1 MIFPNI
7 NCDLIVQQ
15 DDKFRISAQRSY
27 KTADE
32 AAISKI
38 EIEADTGLGFIDV
51 TGDLTKPYP
60 EKKWF
65 LDYQHATNGTKTI
78 SVKVTVG
85 TGLGAT
91 SATSTL
97 DIMVVTEIADNLF
110 ATDDNLKEIQED
122 VYNLLPD
129 GRATFKYKH
138 RAAQN
143 FILDWLWNNGYFKTT
158 PTEGPT
164 PYVKADVIDKE
175 FISDWATYVCLRM
188 IYNSASNQA
197 ADIFKTKSNEYLEY
211 EVLARE
217 KFLIKLDGNNDGNLD
232 ELEGAAITSRR
243 LIRV

>member
-7 NCDLIVQQ
+7 DCDAIVQAN
-15 DDKFRISAQRSY
+15 DKFRISAQRSY
-27 KTADE
+27 KTINE
-32 AAISKI
+32 AAISKV
-38 EIEADTGLGFIDV
+38 EIEPDTGLGFIDV

-85 TGLGAT
+85 TGM
-91 SATSTL
+91 SAVTQTVTK
-97 DIMVVTEIADNLF
+97 DIMVLTESADNLF

-143 FILDWLWNNGYFKTT
+143 FILDWLWNNGYFKTLGS
-158 PTEGPT
+158 GPE
-164 PYVKADVIDKE
+164 PYTKADVVDKE

-188 IYNSASNQA
+188 IYMSASNQNN
-197 ADIFKTKSNEYLEY
+197 DIFQRKAGEFQNY
-211 EVLARE
+211 EERARE
-217 KFLIKLDGNNDGNLD
+217 KFIIKLDGNDDSALD
-232 ELEGAAITSRR
+232 EIEGAAVTSRR